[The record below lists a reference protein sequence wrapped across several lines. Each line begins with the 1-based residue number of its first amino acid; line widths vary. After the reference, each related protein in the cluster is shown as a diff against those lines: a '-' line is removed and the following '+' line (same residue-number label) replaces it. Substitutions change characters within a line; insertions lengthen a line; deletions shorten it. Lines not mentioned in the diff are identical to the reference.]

1 MAVLSDL
8 ADLFQ
13 RDGDGVRF
21 RVRVTPR
28 AVKNGICGVTG
39 TVLRVRIAAPP
50 VEGRANEALLRYLSE
65 VFRVPFRRLAILYG
79 EGGREK
85 TIRIA
90 GLRPEEALEAV
101 ARVLPAES

>member
-1 MAVLSDL
+1 MAAPSDL
-8 ADLFQ
+8 ANLFQ
-13 RDGDGVRF
+13 ADGDGVRF

-28 AVKNGICGVTG
+28 AAKNAICGVVD

-65 VFRVPFRRLAILYG
+65 VFRVPVRRLTILYG

-101 ARVLPAES
+101 ARVLPAKS

>member
-1 MAVLSDL
+1 MAVPTDL

-28 AVKNGICGVTG
+28 AAKNGICGVTG
-39 TVLRVRIAAPP
+39 AVLRVRIAAPP

-65 VFRVPFRRLAILYG
+65 VFQVPVRRLAILHG

-90 GLRPEEALEAV
+90 DLGTEEAIEAV
-101 ARVLPAES
+101 TRVLPAKS